1 MMDAMAL
8 IREAVATV
16 DAKKVAKLD
25 KVLPTTEIRALG
37 MDSVA
42 TMEMVA
48 FIEDK
53 LNVQF
58 ADEVLT
64 TVTTFGDLVKL
75 IENSKK

>member
-1 MMDAMAL
+1 MDAMAL

-53 LNVQF
+53 LGVQF

-75 IENSKK
+75 IETSKK

>member
-1 MMDAMAL
+1 MDAMAL
-8 IREAVATV
+8 IKEAVATV

-75 IENSKK
+75 IETSKK

>member
-1 MMDAMAL
+1 MDAMAL